1 LNYYNAL
8 VANAEASMEMSNQTY
23 KESVRTLLA
32 ALNQNVDEAKIG
44 NVVLCENPPSFKEED
59 YLSLALAQRY
69 DYLAAKL
76 GVENAKLQ
84 MGIYENSEAPSL
96 KAGVT
101 VKTTA
106 MDEFSPAYSD
116 TFSAKYPTLEAG
128 LAMSYPLGDTE
139 QKTNMRDS
147 KYKYEQAKIALQKN
161 EKDVRNDVKNKIEN
175 VSAAYNVMKS
185 MERARIQSEEYYRLL
200 LANLRRGRFSAITVK
215 TALDA
220 RTDSRQAALRAK
232 VNYNIALI
240 QLEIASNN
248 LLKKFGV
255 KVKADDI

>member
-1 LNYYNAL
+1 
-8 VANAEASMEMSNQTY
+8 
-23 KESVRTLLA
+23 
-32 ALNQNVDEAKIG
+32 
-44 NVVLCENPPSFKEED
+44 
-59 YLSLALAQRY
+59 
-69 DYLAAKL
+69 
-76 GVENAKLQ
+76 
-84 MGIYENSEAPSL
+84 
-96 KAGVT
+96 
-101 VKTTA
+101 
-106 MDEFSPAYSD
+106 
-116 TFSAKYPTLEAG
+116 
-128 LAMSYPLGDTE
+128 
-139 QKTNMRDS
+139 MRDS

-175 VSAAYNVMKS
+175 VDAAYNVMKA

-200 LANLRRGRFSAITVK
+200 LANLRRGRFSAVTVK

-255 KVKADDI
+255 KIKADDI